1 MLMSPVNLKIERGM
15 GRVIKQ
21 IFIVPQ
27 ASKFWSVPQGIV
39 INITIGLIFYRLV
52 FVSLLPEQMMDFD
65 VVIFNSIF

>member
-1 MLMSPVNLKIERGM
+1 M